1 MPHIPDAVHT
11 LDREL
16 RHIFG
21 SRLQSLV
28 AYGLEAHEALRHGQG
43 PHSAGD
49 WGTQG
54 AHAHERALT
63 QTLAVVDAITHDDLR
78 ACTARVAA
86 WHDAGLATPLFLGA
100 HEFEKSLD
108 AFPLEFGAI
117 LADHTVVSG
126 STPLGGL
133 AVGAADI
140 RRACEVQ
147 ARSHLLHLREG
158 YLETRG
164 RGDALAV
171 LIVRSA
177 APFAA
182 LLRSVARLQGQSAP
196 DSASAAR
203 HAERALNLPGGIV
216 ANVVK
221 LAEVSEIASAE
232 ALRIFPAYLDAVER
246 LVTYVDGWR
255 AKGSVVVSSQ

>member
-11 LDREL
+11 LDRDL

-28 AYGLEAHEALRHGQG
+28 AYGLQAHEASR
-43 PHSAGD
+43 PHD
-49 WGTQG
+49 QG
-54 AHAHERALT
+54 AHGGSHAHERALT
-63 QTLAVVDAITHDDLR
+63 QTLAVVDAITQDDLR
-78 ACTARVAA
+78 ACTARVAS
-86 WHDAGLATPLFLGA
+86 WHDAGLATPLLLAA

-117 LADHTVVSG
+117 LADHAVVSG
-126 STPLGGL
+126 RSPFDGL

-182 LLRSVARLQGQSAP
+182 LLKSVARLQGQSAHDP
-196 DSASAAR
+196 AAAAR
-203 HAERALNLPGGIV
+203 HAERTLDLPGGHV
-216 ANVVK
+216 ADVVK
-221 LAEVSEIASAE
+221 LADVSEISSAE
-232 ALRIFPAYLDAVER
+232 ATRLFPAYLDAVER
-246 LVTYVDGWR
+246 LAKYVDGWR
-255 AKGSVVVSSQ
+255 AVSSQ